1 MASRRIRRQGW
12 TASASHAAAGALT
25 LSRRGPLEGR
35 HGVRDLVP
43 DRDAAGLALHKG
55 GRHPF
60 DSGAALTERLENHY
74 YL

>member
-1 MASRRIRRQGW
+1 
-12 TASASHAAAGALT
+12 
-25 LSRRGPLEGR
+25 LEGR